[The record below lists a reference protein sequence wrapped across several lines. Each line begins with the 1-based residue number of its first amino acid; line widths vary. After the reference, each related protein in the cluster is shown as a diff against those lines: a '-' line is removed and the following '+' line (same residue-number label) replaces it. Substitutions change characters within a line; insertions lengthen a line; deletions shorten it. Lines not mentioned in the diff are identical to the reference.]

1 MATEDIKKATVEL
14 MCELQKGEDSAKEK
28 GYIDISDVEKI
39 LKANKYVIATLSGGD
54 FLLSIDHCTKTEKS
68 DRETEGNHGRIG

>member
-39 LKANKYVIATLSGGD
+39 LKAN
-54 FLLSIDHCTKTEKS
+54 
-68 DRETEGNHGRIG
+68 

>member
-1 MATEDIKKATVEL
+1 MATEDIKKATAEL
-14 MCELQKGEDSAKEK
+14 MRELQKGEDSAKEK

-54 FLLSIDHCTKTEKS
+54 FLLPLDHCTKAEKS
-68 DRETEGNHGRIG
+68 YRETEGNHGRIG

>member
-1 MATEDIKKATVEL
+1 MATEDIKKVIAEL

-39 LKANKYVIATLSGGD
+39 IKMK
-54 FLLSIDHCTKTEKS
+54 
-68 DRETEGNHGRIG
+68 

>member
-1 MATEDIKKATVEL
+1 MATEDIKKATAEL
-14 MCELQKGEDSAKEK
+14 MRELQKGEDSAKEK

-54 FLLSIDHCTKTEKS
+54 FLLPLDHCTKTEKN
-68 DRETEGNHGRIG
+68 DRETEENLGRIG

>member
-1 MATEDIKKATVEL
+1 MATEDIKKATAEL
-14 MCELQKGEDSAKEK
+14 MRELQKGEDSAKEK

-54 FLLSIDHCTKTEKS
+54 FLLPLDHCTKTEKS
-68 DRETEGNHGRIG
+68 DRETEENHGRIG